1 MTGIRFPDCRHSRI
15 SARPEKVLLLC
26 FYEPKGVSTVPE
38 NIAFFQELSEFPV
51 TVVNLCEHRQSLEGL
66 ELPPSFNINRY
77 SAVVIHNTVSYNIDN
92 LRSLDRLLPVK
103 LNDYDGVKMLLKQ
116 DENYRF
122 REIASYIGEVGF
134 DVVFTC
140 LPEDEIEKVYPRAIV
155 GGVKFIRMLTGYV
168 TPTLRKF
175 RCDNEHRPID
185 IGYRG
190 SIQPLDF
197 GRLAFEKRKIGDD
210 VNALLRDRGLRLDI
224 SNRWEDR
231 IGGIGWLNFLS
242 SCKATLGAESGASVF
257 DLDGD
262 LEVRCKG
269 AIEKLGEFSP
279 DHEYAESY
287 LKFLSDIEGNVKY
300 NQISPRHFEAIA
312 TKTLQILYPGEY
324 SSIIKPGLHYVA
336 LSRDYGNID
345 EVLSCVLDDS
355 RRVEITSRAY
365 EEVLLNRNN
374 WIESFIKTVDVEIS
388 GFIDEKGGLGT
399 FIRTKTAPS
408 INVLL
413 LAAHEPRID
422 PRLSWISN
430 FAPGQIKVHQFG
442 VAAPNCEDGVTEL
455 QPHGAL
461 YSSTPRRSFQK
472 SELTEWTILANSDP
486 VALEAIHEL
495 MFLDYAL
502 SLPLDAFSELFGA
515 PISSERIPDF
525 RWYLHYFLDTAATLL
540 DTCANIRGAHAIIA
554 TDLDALLPS
563 LVISRFHNAPLF
575 YDAHEYWPEA
585 DVNSMQ
591 FEKEYW
597 ISLEKRFVRHAH
609 YRQTV
614 SPGLA
619 EFMTKQY
626 GATFHCLPNAV
637 PLVPQ
642 SSQTSIISDE
652 VGVSAGCI
660 FLFQGGFAEGRG
672 LELLIEAWPET
683 ASNALLYLRGRD
695 NPYKESLVQAS
706 IRNGT
711 YNCRVFFP
719 GPVEEDQLIEAASNA
734 AVGICPYPPT
744 NILYENCSPNKVSQY
759 MAAGIPIL
767 ANRTRF
773 VSEIVTEAECGIVL
787 DFSRRVELVAAV
799 NALAADPEQ
808 RSKLGKSGHEYFSRD
823 FNWQAKSGD
832 FYGALQSG
840 SATPEQFI
848 VYATTRIPPY
858 SIDSGVSAGAL
869 GEAASHV
876 ETASGE
882 LTGAKQFSPSSQRL
896 RRILRPVW
904 KALPARVRR
913 KVIDI
918 ILTSNS

>member
-1 MTGIRFPDCRHSRI
+1 MTRIRFPDCRHSRI

-26 FYEPKGVSTVPE
+26 YYEPKGVSTVPE
-38 NIAFFQELSEFPV
+38 NVAFFQDLSDFPV
-51 TVVNLCEHRQSLEGL
+51 TVINLCEHRQSLDGL
-66 ELPPSFNINRY
+66 ELPPTFNINRY
-77 SAVVIHNTVSYNIDN
+77 SAIVIHNTVSYNIDN
-92 LRSLDRLLPVK
+92 LRSIDRLLPVK
-103 LNDYDGVKMLLKQ
+103 LKDYDGVKILLKQ

-122 REIASYIGEVGF
+122 REIASYIGEIGF

-140 LPEDEIEKVYPRAIV
+140 LPEEEIEKVYPRAIV
-155 GGVKFIRMLTGYV
+155 GRVKFIRMLTGYV
-168 TPTLRKF
+168 TPTLREF
-175 RCDNEHRPID
+175 RSDNQNRPID

-210 VNALLRDRGLRLDI
+210 VNALLRDSGLRLDI

-269 AIEKLGEFSP
+269 AIVKLGEFSP
-279 DHEYAESY
+279 AHEYAESY

-312 TKTLQILYPGEY
+312 TRTLQILYPGEY
-324 SSIIKPGLHYVA
+324 SSIIKPGLHYLS
-336 LSRDYGNID
+336 LSRDYRNID

-365 EEVLLNRNN
+365 EEILLNRNN
-374 WIESFIKTVDVEIS
+374 WIESFIETVDVEIS
-388 GFIDEKGGLGT
+388 GFIDKKGGPGT
-399 FIRTKTAPS
+399 SIRTRTGPS
-408 INVLL
+408 TNVLL

-422 PRLSWISN
+422 PRLSWIAD
-430 FAPGQIKVHQFG
+430 FAPEAIKVHQFG
-442 VAAPNCEDGVTEL
+442 QFGVAASNCEGGVAKL
-455 QPHGAL
+455 LPNGAL
-461 YSSTPRRSFQK
+461 YSSMPKRSIQK
-472 SELTEWTILANSDP
+472 CEMIDWISIANGDP
-486 VALEAIHEL
+486 VSLEAIHEL
-495 MFLDYAL
+495 IFFDFAL
-502 SLPLDAFSELFGA
+502 SLSPEAFAELFGA
-515 PISSERIPDF
+515 PISSERIPHF
-525 RWYLHYFLDTAATLL
+525 RWYLGHFLDTAATLL
-540 DTCANIRGAHAIIA
+540 ESCGNISGAHAIVA
-554 TDLDALLPS
+554 TDLDTLLPS
-563 LVISRFHNAPLF
+563 LIISRFYNVPLF

-585 DVNSMQ
+585 DVNSQQ
-591 FEKEYW
+591 FEMEYW

-619 EFMTKQY
+619 EFMTTQY
-626 GATFHCLPNAV
+626 GAPFHCLPNAV

-642 SSQTSIISDE
+642 SSQTSIIFDE
-652 VGVSAGCI
+652 VCASAGCV

-672 LELLIEAWPET
+672 LELLVEAWADT

-695 NPYKESLVQAS
+695 NTYKDSLVQAS

-711 YNCRVFFP
+711 YNRKVFFP
-719 GPVEEDQLIEAASNA
+719 DPVEENQLIQAASNA

-787 DFSRRVELVAAV
+787 DFSLRLELVAAV
-799 NALAADPEQ
+799 NSLAADPEQ
-808 RSKLGKSGHEYFSRD
+808 RSKLGKSGHEYFFRN
-823 FNWQAKSGD
+823 FNWQAKSGG
-832 FYGALQSG
+832 FYHALQSG
-840 SATPEQFI
+840 LATSEEFV
-848 VYATTRIPPY
+848 VYSTTRIPSY
-858 SIDSGVSAGAL
+858 SMDSGVSAGTMV
-869 GEAASHV
+869 EAASIDV
-876 ETASGE
+876 TS
-882 LTGAKQFSPSSQRL
+882 AKQYRLSSQRL
-896 RRILRPVW
+896 RRILRPLW